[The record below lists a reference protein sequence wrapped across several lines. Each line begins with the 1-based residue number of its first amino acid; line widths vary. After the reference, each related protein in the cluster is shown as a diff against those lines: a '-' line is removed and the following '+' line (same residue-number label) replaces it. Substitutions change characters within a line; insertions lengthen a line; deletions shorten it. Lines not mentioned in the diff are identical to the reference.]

1 MASLQ
6 GYVTR
11 LAYDAVKM
19 QHSVAVR
26 ALLFNILVLQR
37 LLQKHHSPIYV

>member
-11 LAYDAVKM
+11 LAYDAVKT

-26 ALLFNILVLQR
+26 ALLFNIFSLATLTAKA
-37 LLQKHHSPIYV
+37 L

>member
-11 LAYDAVKM
+11 LAYDAVKT

-26 ALLFNILVLQR
+26 ALLFNLFFSLAT
-37 LLQKHHSPIYV
+37 LTAKAT